1 MVENKKTR
9 SIGLKIAMFGD
20 VNQNGGMPEVMKQL
34 ARTMKGTASFNTE
47 ADTTTDFYCEE
58 EPSAPVE
65 SVANEPGLKQ
75 IKLNFLEW
83 DNDTLKEVFGGTV
96 STAEDV
102 TIDGKTYSVTK
113 YQAPRDIVTVR
124 KAVRVISQHNVVI
137 EIPNAQVT
145 ARFVWNLTR
154 TDIAQIE
161 VTAKA
166 LAPLGE
172 SDGPYAI
179 YALGKPKEEEGA

>member
-1 MVENKKTR
+1 MAENKKTK
-9 SIGLKIAMFGD
+9 SIGLKIATFGE
-20 VNQNGGMPEVMKQL
+20 VNQSGGMPDTMKQL
-34 ARTMKGTASFNTE
+34 ARTMKGTASFTTE

-58 EPSAPVE
+58 EASAPVE
-65 SVANEPGLKQ
+65 SVVNEPGLKH

-83 DNDTLKEVFGGTV
+83 DNDVLVEIFGGTIQKEQEV
-96 STAEDV
+96 VIE
-102 TIDGKTYSVTK
+102 GKTYIVDK
-113 YQAPRDIVTVR
+113 YQAPRDTVTVY
-124 KAVRVISQHNVVI
+124 KAVRAISINNVVI

-166 LAPLGE
+166 MAPLGE

-179 YALGKPKEEEGA
+179 YALGEPKADGGA